1 MKVLSYGSVTSGFR
15 SVVPQDTLQVGS
27 KGSPVKQCHP
37 RIHPKDCRIRGG
49 SPLGK
54 EVIFLKGGLTMSV
67 VGLLVACSEKLLSLL
82 MFPLFDFSFLSIPV
96 VYSLLPKPAIF
107 PCA

>member
-1 MKVLSYGSVTSGFR
+1 
-15 SVVPQDTLQVGS
+15 
-27 KGSPVKQCHP
+27 
-37 RIHPKDCRIRGG
+37 
-49 SPLGK
+49 
-54 EVIFLKGGLTMSV
+54 MSV

-107 PCA
+107 PCALIKHGPKHPRAPMALNLSWKKGPSSKLAGAIVRE